1 MAWQLLATT
10 TTEEKKEAAVYSLE
24 LWSLCCRY
32 PSFFSDNFSSAVQ
45 VFSHWIL
52 SCPPPAWSSTRISI
66 CVRVVSATANA
77 LFFCVFCVKAWK
89 AAFEAASTNKVGNSR
104 NGFEAVVVAYARSA
118 KAEDNLISRQKT
130 TINRSAS
137 ALGVT
142 AAQTPVKK
150 AAEVTKD

>member
-1 MAWQLLATT
+1 
-10 TTEEKKEAAVYSLE
+10 V
-24 LWSLCCRY
+24 
-32 PSFFSDNFSSAVQ
+32 SS
-45 VFSHWIL
+45 
-52 SCPPPAWSSTRISI
+52 
-66 CVRVVSATANA
+66 VSKLGKQHSKQHPQT
-77 LFFCVFCVKAWK
+77 KS
-89 AAFEAASTNKVGNSR
+89 AS

-150 AAEVTKD
+150 AAEVTLEKTKDYKQ